1 MRHAVAFRRAFRT
14 AKLSK
19 DDRILLNLLVGQGL
33 TVKEAAARMGIG
45 HGVARTRKSRTD
57 AEFSAD
63 VIEDAKT
70 TYSEHVES
78 VPIPASPAEDHAP
91 DRPTQTVGENTELRL
106 DVPSIRVLG
115 KLAVAAGDGANIK
128 LSPRPR
134 RLLAAFVAAGPE
146 GASIDSLAETLW
158 GSKLPDRWQATF
170 RMAVSRLR
178 SALDAELVS
187 DGGGRYRLD
196 LPLEAVDAW
205 WLLELAADEDRPVTG
220 DDLRRAIAGVAFGDI
235 DAAFLVADASSR
247 CANAQSTVAV
257 RFCTVADDVADADAA
272 LLIEHQQAVAPY
284 QEDLILAI
292 AGCLHR
298 SQKAVS
304 AASYLDDVLAIH
316 QADLGTQEAALLA
329 FRDSLDATPS
339 ARSEDG
345 DLTSS
350 DPRVAGASGRRIGQP
365 PEVPSLLEHVVGE
378 PLFGRDDEVAQLLG
392 GRSQVVIGP
401 LGSGKTRLLAAA
413 AEAAVAHGD
422 RVSYVGADSS
432 RTPYGPFLA
441 AFPKLRSE
449 EFVGLD
455 RVDPVADGGDSAAVR
470 TADTKR
476 TLLVVDHLDS
486 LADSGR
492 HWLLID
498 DVHMF
503 DEASRRLIGFLAVAE
518 TKLPLSILVAGRNDE
533 GHDWFTSLL
542 AELRRAGFGSV
553 SVGPLGPT
561 EMEAMLRESLPEL
574 SATLQDELAR
584 ALFDRSGG
592 LPAVARML
600 ISSIDSATLTFDD
613 GETYEPGNWVQPTLD
628 LERSVFQV
636 GVAAAVLGDI
646 FAINDV
652 MALLERPEDDVG
664 AALEVLWDREIVVDG
679 KDPSELRFAN
689 TLLRKVFLRG
699 TPSFR
704 LAELNAMAAALA
716 GDIRTRADHEAAAV
730 PIVHA
735 SQAAQSLLESAR
747 ASMADGAWLDAV
759 NALRRS
765 EALLDGD
772 PDIRSLILMARALD
786 LSGSNGTGPR
796 KVAFRR
802 AAAEQRWGLALAA
815 ALSGLPE
822 AEWPDGDSDRIA
834 MLESIP
840 VEHLDEHERFEHAL
854 VLARQCALNG
864 WPDQARSWAN
874 EVRDLATTS
883 RRQVRSEIISWSRGH
898 HVVPDVHRFTDELVD
913 QASGPDRMRILQRQ
927 AISSLE
933 IGELETA
940 AGLHHRFAEQ
950 AEAVG
955 DPAGIWQCKVLH
967 AAIAFAGGRWTE
979 ASMLSRDAEDYGKRH
994 AMQQAALVRLGQDF
1008 CHKLVTGEQGDLVA
1022 QFARM
1027 PVNTNASAIATAA
1040 RALSLAARGSRHE
1053 AWHSVRPT
1061 VVDALDR
1068 PRSSALVVLA
1078 MLAGLTREAGEPEV
1092 VDRVRERLALF
1103 ADRSL
1108 VVGYGVA
1115 TTGPVQQHLASLS
1128 HDRDEAIARIGEAVR
1143 VADRSGAM
1151 TWQVVT
1157 RLSLARMT
1165 NDDAPVD
1172 EAAELAAG
1180 TELVALLP
1188 SAAGR

>member
-1 MRHAVAFRRAFRT
+1 MQR
-14 AKLSK
+14 
-19 DDRILLNLLVGQGL
+19 
-33 TVKEAAARMGIG
+33 
-45 HGVARTRKSRTD
+45 
-57 AEFSAD
+57 
-63 VIEDAKT
+63 
-70 TYSEHVES
+70 
-78 VPIPASPAEDHAP
+78 
-91 DRPTQTVGENTELRL
+91 
-106 DVPSIRVLG
+106 DVPTIRVLG
-115 KLAVAAGDGANIK
+115 KLSVVASDGGNVK

-146 GASIDSLAETLW
+146 GASIDGLAETLW

-196 LPLEAVDAW
+196 LPLDAVDAW
-205 WLLELAADEDRPVTG
+205 WLLELAADEDRPVTEN
-220 DDLRRAIAGVAFGDI
+220 DLRRALAGGAFGDI
-235 DAAFLVADASSR
+235 DAAFLVADAAGR

-257 RFCTVADDVADADAA
+257 RFCATVEEVTDADAA

-284 QEDLILAI
+284 QEELILAI

-298 SQKAVS
+298 SQKTVS

-316 QADLGTQEAALLA
+316 QAELGTQEAALLS
-329 FRDSLDATPS
+329 FRESLDATS
-339 ARSEDG
+339 AASSEAG
-345 DLTSS
+345 GGVGHGTAS
-350 DPRVAGASGRRIGQP
+350 PAVAGRRTGRA

-378 PLFGRDDEVAQLLG
+378 PVFGRDDEVAQLSG
-392 GRSQVVIGP
+392 GRSQIVIGP

-413 AEAAVAHGD
+413 AEAAVARGD
-422 RVSYVGADSS
+422 HVSYVGADSS

-455 RVDPVADGGDSAAVR
+455 RVDPIADGGDSAAVR

-486 LADSGR
+486 LAENGR
-492 HWLLID
+492 HWLLVD
-498 DVHMF
+498 DVHAF
-503 DEASRRLIGFLAVAE
+503 DEASRRLVGFLAVAE
-518 TKLPLSILVAGRNDE
+518 TQQPLTILVAGRNDE
-533 GHDWFTSLL
+533 GHDWLRSLL
-542 AELRRAGFGSV
+542 AELRRVGFESV
-553 SVGPLGPT
+553 SLGPLGPT
-561 EMEAMLRESLPEL
+561 EMQAMLRDSLPEL

-584 ALFDRSGG
+584 SLFDRSGG
-592 LPAVARML
+592 IPAVARVL
-600 ISSIDSATLTFDD
+600 IGSIDPTTLAFDD
-613 GETYEPGNWVQPTLD
+613 GGSYEPGNWVQPTLD
-628 LERSVFQV
+628 LERPVFQV
-636 GVAAAVLGDI
+636 GVAAAVLGDS

-664 AALEVLWDREIVVDG
+664 AALEELWDREIVVDG

-689 TLLRKVFLRG
+689 TLLRKAFLRG

-704 LAELNAMAAALA
+704 LAELNARAATQS

-730 PIVHA
+730 PIVKA
-735 SQAAQSLLESAR
+735 SRAAQSLLASAR
-747 ASMADGAWLDAV
+747 VSMADGAWLDAV

-765 EALLDGD
+765 EALLDGE
-772 PDIRSLILMARALD
+772 PEIASLILMARALD

-802 AAAEQRWGLALAA
+802 AVAEQRWDLALEA

-822 AEWPDGDSDRIA
+822 AERPDGDSNRIA

-840 VEHLDEHERFEHAL
+840 IEHLDEPGRFEHAL

-864 WPDQARSWAN
+864 CPDQARSWAN
-874 EVRDLATTS
+874 EVRSLATT
-883 RRQVRSEIISWSRGH
+883 RQRQIRYEIVSWSLGH
-898 HVVPDVHRFTDELVD
+898 HVTPDVHGFTDEVVD
-913 QASGPDRMRILQRQ
+913 NASGPDRMRILQMQ
-927 AISSLE
+927 AITSME
-933 IGELETA
+933 TGELETA
-940 AGLHHRFAEQ
+940 ATLHNRFAEQ
-950 AEAVG
+950 AEHVG
-955 DPAGIWQCKVLH
+955 DPTGIWQCKVLH
-967 AAIAFAGGRWTE
+967 ASIAFARGRWIE
-979 ASMLSRDAEDYGKRH
+979 ASQLSRDAEIYGKRH

-1008 CHKLVTGEQGDLVA
+1008 CHKLITGQQGDLVT
-1022 QFARM
+1022 QFSKM

-1040 RALSLAARGSRHE
+1040 RALSLAARGSRDD
-1053 AWHSVRPT
+1053 AWNGVRPT
-1061 VVDALDR
+1061 VLDALDR

-1078 MLAGLTREAGEPEV
+1078 MVAGLMRDAGEPEIL
-1092 VDRVRERLALF
+1092 DRVRARLALF

-1115 TTGPVQQHLASLS
+1115 TTGPVQQHLALLS
-1128 HDRDEAIARIGEAVR
+1128 DDRDEAIARLGEAVT
-1143 VADRSGAM
+1143 VADRSGAV

-1165 NDDAPVD
+1165 EDSAVIG

-1180 TELVALLP
+1180 TELVSLLTT
-1188 SAAGR
+1188 AIGR